1 MKYNVEWS
9 TNNTDWTVL
18 VEGIVEQA
26 VGSPL
31 VQRNSWAHYSN
42 QLTPGSTFYYR
53 IIAINTSDEKSQP
66 SVVGSA
72 VAIARSGTGIVT
84 SIRATRQSNTSIQ
97 VAWNAPTDLPTG
109 VTTSGYIVFRS
120 ENQGDSWIPRQ
131 STLNLV
137 TGTLYTD
144 TGLKTNT
151 CYGFRALHIASNFSI
166 SHLSDEA
173 YATTG
178 TVTTPA
184 KPTGLSATG
193 DGAST
198 FNISWTAPAS
208 NKCAPILGYHIQER
222 ANSGADW
229 GDVVQDTFDDAVTYA
244 HTGQTLTMS
253 RQYRVR
259 AENSAGWGAWSD
271 VFTTQAPPGAPTG
284 VIVTSTRA
292 NHTLIIWT
300 APTNRGSSAIT
311 SYTMEWSTDDTNW
324 SVLATGIPVANNL
337 VYNHYS
343 RLLTVGDR
351 FHYRVRAVNSA
362 GTGPPSTSSSTLV
375 VANSLTTGV
384 PTGVT
389 VSQTGA
395 AQITVSW
402 TAPTNL
408 PSNDP
413 VRSYVVFRTTNGGDS
428 WALLSE
434 TVPPTTL
441 TYADNSLTSG
451 ITYGY
456 TVAVIVETS
465 RRTSNLSVPNSL
477 TLGAPGMPTGF
488 TAASSGGTSIDLS
501 WTAPTQT
508 WGSAITGYKIEVSED
523 GTTFTEL
530 VASQSGTTYSHTGLT
545 TGDVRHYRVRAINTR
560 GTGQPSTVQRAIAG
574 APAAPTGLTAGASRL
589 HNIVL
594 NWDRVPTISPPITS
608 HIIEWS
614 TDDTNWEVVD
624 QPAAGNTGYY
634 EHFSS
639 LLTVGQTFYYRV
651 RAVNSAGASPPS
663 TSVSAM
669 AISRASGA
677 GVPTDVR
684 ASQTA
689 AGEVTVSWTAPTD
702 VPDAEGTTDGIAFYQ
717 VYRTANSGKLWEQL
731 DGTISN
737 TASSYVDDDGLTV
750 GTTYGYRMAVQTDA
764 FFEYDLS
771 PPDSLTVGAPSVP
784 TSFTATVGSGRTS
797 IDLSWTAPTQTWG
810 SAVTGYQI
818 EVSTDGDTFTELV
831 ASQTGTTYSH
841 TGLSAGDVRHYRVRA
856 INARGTGQP
865 AGQSITIGTPPG
877 APTISQISS
886 MQYQYVYIG
895 IGVPTSAGSTPITS
909 YTVEWSTDNS
919 TWEVLATGVPAAV
932 VPRYDHYSR
941 LLTPGETFY
950 YRVSAVNSAGAG
962 PASVARNVTAKAFT
976 STGVPTGVN
985 VSQASSTEVTV
996 SWTAPTD
1003 LSSDPVQL
1011 FEVYRTA
1018 NSGDSWRALS
1028 TTLSATTLTYTD
1040 SDGLTAGT
1048 TYSYRVGVYTRGF
1061 VLRDPSIPA
1070 SLTFGA
1076 PAAPTSLT
1084 STPAATSIA
1093 LSWTAPT
1100 QTWGSAI
1107 TGYKIEV
1114 SEDGTTFTELVA
1126 SQTGT
1131 TYTHTGLSAGD
1142 TRWYRVRTINARGAG
1157 AASSVLQ
1164 ASVTV
1169 PAAPTSLRVTTTAFH
1184 AITLQWDTSPAT
1196 SLGGAAFKKHIL
1208 EWSTDNSSWEVLAEP
1223 TNNTD
1228 SPAERHVSS
1237 LLTPGEEFY
1246 YRIKVVNADDV
1257 ESPPSAV
1264 VTVTAVARSGTGIPT
1279 GVTATKNTGTSIDVA
1294 WVAPTDLPSGRT
1306 VMNYYV
1312 FRSNNDGDS
1321 WTLDSQV
1328 GASTLMIT
1336 DTGLDTNTCYGYRVY
1351 MEDDEFEDS
1360 ALSDEAY
1367 ATTGTVAVPAAPTG
1381 LTATSDGTSTFNL
1394 AWTAPAVSDKC
1405 SVITGYEI
1413 EQSTD
1418 GGSNW
1423 TEVEDDTM
1431 DDGVTYAHTSQTL
1444 TTVRQYRVGAIN
1456 SAGTGTWSNVVTA
1469 GMNTVPGPPGNLSA
1483 TANGRTAI
1491 TLSWDAPTNT
1501 GGADITGYR
1510 VQWSADQGSSWSD
1523 VDPAHTGT
1531 TRTYSHT
1538 GRSPNTRY
1546 DYQVY
1551 ASNSQGESATASS
1564 STSATTEAIM
1574 APDAPTAVSVTPSGR
1589 TILIVSW
1596 TAPADNGGEAITGYK
1611 IDVSTDGGTNYNPLV
1626 TNTRSTQTTYIHRGL
1641 SAGVTRHYQISAINS
1656 VNTGAAST
1664 AGMGTTV
1671 DGSTNTVPSDP
1682 TSLTAT
1688 ASGRTLIVL
1697 TWTAPSN
1704 NGGSAVSGYKI
1715 EWSADGTSNWAEL
1728 EDDTESTA
1736 TTFIDRGLSAGSTR
1750 HYRVSAINTTNT
1762 GTASITAS
1770 ATTVDGSTNT
1780 IPSDPTGLSASAN
1793 GPTTIVLSWTA
1804 PANTGGT
1811 AITGYHIEWSSDG
1824 TAGWADVMDDT
1835 ESTSTT
1841 YSDTGLLGGAT
1852 RHYRVYAI
1860 NAQGESLPSNTDDAT
1875 TAAAVRPGAPQN
1887 LVATASGR
1895 ATINLTW
1902 NLPTSDGGARITS
1915 YRVQWSADGNAP
1927 WTNVTPA
1934 HSGTDRTY
1942 SDTGLDPST
1951 TRHYRVY
1958 ASNSVGEST
1967 SASATDDATTA
1978 AVTATR
1984 PGPPGNLS
1992 ATANGRTAITLSWDA
2007 PTNTGGADITGY
2019 RVQWSAD
2026 QGSSW
2031 SDVDPAH
2038 TGTTRTYSH
2047 TGRSP
2052 NTRYDYQVYASN
2064 SQGESATASSST
2076 SATTEATMA
2085 PDAPTAVSVTPSGR
2099 TILIV
2104 SWTAPADNGGEAI
2117 TGYKIDVSTDGGTN
2131 YNPLVTNTR
2140 STQTTYIHRGLSAGV
2155 TRHYQISAI
2164 NSVNTGAASTAGM
2177 GTTVDG
2183 STNTVP
2189 SDPTSLT
2196 ATASGHTLI
2205 VLMWTAP
2212 SNNGGSA
2219 VSGYKIEWSA
2229 DGTSNWAEL
2238 EDDTESTATTF
2249 IDRGLSA
2256 GSTRHYR
2263 VSAINTTNTGTASIT
2278 ASATTVDG
2286 STNTIPSDPTGLN
2299 ASANGPTTI
2308 DLSWT
2313 VPANTGGTAITG
2325 YHIEWSSD
2333 GTAGWADVMD
2343 DTESTSTTYSDTG
2356 LLGGATRHY
2365 RVYAINA
2372 QGESLPSNTD
2382 DATTAAAVR
2391 PGAPQNLV
2399 ATASGR
2405 ATINLTWNLPTSDG
2419 GARITSYRVQWSA
2432 DGNAPWTNVTPAHS
2446 GTDRTYSDTGLDP
2459 STTRHYR
2466 VYASN
2471 SVGESTSASAT
2482 DDATTA
2488 AVTATRPGPPGNL
2501 SATANGRTAIDLTW
2515 DAPTNTGGA
2524 DITGYRIQWSADGN
2538 APWTNVSPA
2547 HTGTDR
2553 TYSDTGLNPS
2563 TTRHYRVYVS
2573 NSVGESTSASTPA
2586 NATTDAIMA
2595 PDAPTA
2601 VSVTPSGR
2609 TILVVSWTAPTDNG
2623 GAAII
2628 GYRIEVST
2636 DGGRSYT
2643 ELVGNSGSS
2652 QTIHIHRG
2660 LSPGVTRHYRIGAIN
2675 AQGTGMVSNVDDG
2688 TTVDRATPAIP
2699 SDPLELTATSTLP
2712 VVLSWRAPADN
2723 GGEAITGYQVQWSA
2737 DGQPP
2742 WTPLGERQTSTTYTD
2757 HHSDRHYRVSA
2768 INRVGESLPSN
2779 VVTRAATQPQ
2789 VRFTRASARIDETAG
2804 TYQVQVTG
2812 RPSVSYTLSG
2822 TATQDADYTI
2832 SDNLLITIV
2841 DDVDDEPNETIIIT
2855 LTGDNLGS
2863 PYVFT
2868 LTIVDNDVPN
2878 LSFTQTVSN
2887 QSYLV
2892 GVDIKDLELP
2902 EARYGTRPYS
2912 YTLTPE
2918 IPKGL
2923 KFDARTLSG
2932 TPTEVMAPTIFTY
2945 TVTDA
2950 NAQSATQTFTIEVKA
2965 PPSLTFA
2972 ETVGDQRY
2980 PVQIPLAD
2988 HVLPAA
2994 TGGVA
2999 PYVYTL
3005 MPELPVGLTF
3015 DTQTRTLSGVTS
3027 EVAEAVIYTYT
3038 AQDRIGTRTE
3048 QTFSLEIYQM
3058 AFINKSIP
3066 DQSYPRGEPIAPWV
3080 LPEVSDGVPP
3090 IAYTLTLLD
3099 FPFNLRYNAQSR
3111 TIYGTP
3117 MEVTPPVPMTY
3128 TATDQNGAQDS
3139 LKFTI
3144 EILSPTQT
3152 EANQGVPQEFRV
3164 YANYPNPFDRS
3175 THLVFD
3181 LPWAAQVQVEV
3192 LNVLGRRVMAIPAVQ
3207 LSAGWRHELEL
3218 TDLDLPSGPYLYR
3231 MIATSL
3237 DDQQSSVYTGHLM
3250 RVQ

>member
-1 MKYNVEWS
+1 MASADGSEHTTWNSVDPSETASTTFAVADPSLRTRLPSSAPPDKPTGLTVAYSAFHQTSLNFTVATSGSLGGAGFSKYIFEWS
-9 TNNTDWTVL
+9 SD
-18 VEGIVEQA
+18 
-26 VGSPL
+26 
-31 VQRNSWAHYSN
+31 NSTWSVAGESTAQFTSGFNHYSN
-42 QLTPGSTFYYR
+42 LLTPGNDYYYR
-53 IIAINTSDEKSQP
+53 FKVVNTNDEVSPPSD
-66 SVVGSA
+66 VVTATA
-72 VAIARSGTGIVT
+72 VARSGWGVI
-84 SIRATRQSNTSIQ
+84 
-97 VAWNAPTDLPTG
+97 TG
-109 VTTSGYIVFRS
+109 VTATLQSDGTSIEVSWTDATDIPDNQSVSFYQLLRTTNDGDLWTII
-120 ENQGDSWIPRQ
+120 ENNIGASNQAF
-131 STLNLV
+131 TN
-137 TGTLYTD
+137 
-144 TGLKTNT
+144 TGLSANT
-151 CYGFRALHIASNFSI
+151 CYGYRVIADYVPSYRK
-166 SHLSDEA
+166 SHLSDPA

-184 KPTGLSATG
+184 APTGLTATG
-193 DGAST
+193 TGTT
-198 FNISWTAPAS
+198 FNLSWTAPAS
-208 NKCAPILGYHIQER
+208 DKCSAITGYQIQER
-222 ANSGADW
+222 ASSSDTWSDVAADT
-229 GDVVQDTFDDAVTYA
+229 GDDAVMYA
-244 HTGQTLTMS
+244 HTGQTIATS
-253 RQYRVR
+253 RQYQVR
-259 AENSAGWGAWSD
+259 AKNSAGFGAWSD
-271 VFTTQAPPGAPTG
+271 AFTTQ
-284 VIVTSTRA
+284 
-292 NHTLIIWT
+292 
-300 APTNRGSSAIT
+300 
-311 SYTMEWSTDDTNW
+311 
-324 SVLATGIPVANNL
+324 
-337 VYNHYS
+337 
-343 RLLTVGDR
+343 
-351 FHYRVRAVNSA
+351 
-362 GTGPPSTSSSTLV
+362 
-375 VANSLTTGV
+375 
-384 PTGVT
+384 
-389 VSQTGA
+389 
-395 AQITVSW
+395 
-402 TAPTNL
+402 L
-408 PSNDP
+408 P
-413 VRSYVVFRTTNGGDS
+413 
-428 WALLSE
+428 
-434 TVPPTTL
+434 
-441 TYADNSLTSG
+441 
-451 ITYGY
+451 
-456 TVAVIVETS
+456 
-465 RRTSNLSVPNSL
+465 
-477 TLGAPGMPTGF
+477 
-488 TAASSGGTSIDLS
+488 
-501 WTAPTQT
+501 
-508 WGSAITGYKIEVSED
+508 
-523 GTTFTEL
+523 
-530 VASQSGTTYSHTGLT
+530 
-545 TGDVRHYRVRAINTR
+545 
-560 GTGQPSTVQRAIAG
+560 
-574 APAAPTGLTAGASRL
+574 PAAPTGLTAGGVRL

-594 NWDRVPTISPPITS
+594 NWDRTPTITPPITS

-639 LLTVGQTFYYRV
+639 LLTVGETFYYRV

-663 TSVSAM
+663 TSASAV
-669 AISRASGA
+669 AVSRASGA

-684 ASQTA
+684 ALQTA

-702 VPDAEGTTDGIAFYQ
+702 VPDADGTTDGIAFYQ
-717 VYRTANSGKLWEQL
+717 VYRTANSGELWEQL
-731 DGTISN
+731 DGSISH

-750 GTTYGYRMAVQTDA
+750 GNTYGYRVAVQTDA
-764 FFEYDLS
+764 SFEYDLS

-865 AGQSITIGTPPG
+865 TAVQSITIGEPPG
-877 APTISQISS
+877 APTISIIGSQ
-886 MQYQYVYIG
+886 QYQYVYVG
-895 IGVPTSAGSTPITS
+895 IDPPSSTGSTPITS

-919 TWEVLATGVPAAV
+919 TWEVLATGVAAGLI
-932 VPRYDHYSR
+932 PRYDHYSR

-976 STGVPTGVN
+976 STGIPTGVTA
-985 VSQASSTEVTV
+985 SQTSATEVTV

-1003 LSSDPVQL
+1003 LSSDPVQF

-1048 TYSYRVGVYTRGF
+1048 TYSYRVGVYTQGF

-1114 SEDGTTFTELVA
+1114 SEDGTTFTELVD

-1131 TYTHTGLSAGD
+1131 TYSHTGLSAGD
-1142 TRWYRVRTINARGAG
+1142 TRWYRVRAINARGAG

-1208 EWSTDNSSWEVLAEP
+1208 EWSTDNTSWEVLAEP

-1394 AWTAPAVSDKC
+1394 SWTAPAVSDKC

-1423 TEVEDDTM
+1423 TDVEDDTM

-1456 SAGTGTWSNVVTA
+1456 SAGTTGTWSNVVTA

-1510 VQWSADQGSSWSD
+1510 VQWSDDQGSSWSD
-1523 VDPAHTGT
+1523 VDPAHTGTTRTYSHTGRSPNTRYDYQVYASNSQGESATASSSTSVTTEAIMAPDAPTAVSVTPSGRTILIVSWTAPSDNGGEAITGYKIDVSTDGGTNYNPLVTNTRSTQTTHIHRGLSAGVTRHYQISAINSVNTGAASTAGMGTTVDGSTNTVPSDPTSLTATASGRTLIVLTWTAPSNNGGSAVSGYKIEWSADGTSNWADLEDDTESTATTFIDRGLSAGSTRHYRVSAINTTNTGTASIPASATTVDGSTNTISSDPTGLNASANGPTTIVLSWTAPANTGGTAITGYHIEWSSDGTAGWADVIDDTESTSTTYSDTGLLGGATRHYRVYAINAQGESLPSNTDDATTAAMAATVPSPPGNLSATANGRTAITLSWDAPTNTGGADITGYRVQWSDDQGSSWSDVDPAHMGT

-1611 IDVSTDGGTNYNPLV
+1611 IDVSTDGGTNYNPLA
-1626 TNTRSTQTTYIHRGL
+1626 TNTRSTQTTHIHRGL

-1697 TWTAPSN
+1697 SWTAPSN

-1715 EWSADGTSNWAEL
+1715 EWSADGTSNWADL

-1762 GTASITAS
+1762 GTASIPAS

-1780 IPSDPTGLSASAN
+1780 IPSDPTGLNASAN
-1793 GPTTIVLSWTA
+1793 GPTTIDLSWTA

-1895 ATINLTW
+1895 TTINLKW
-1902 NLPTSDGGARITS
+1902 DLPTSDGGARISS
-1915 YRVQWSADGNAP
+1915 YRVQWSADGNAL
-1927 WTNVTPA
+1927 WTNVDPA

-1951 TRHYRVY
+1951 RRHYRVY
-1958 ASNSVGEST
+1958 ASNSVGESA

-1992 ATANGRTAITLSWDA
+1992 ATANGRTAIALSWDA

-2026 QGSSW
+2026 
-2031 SDVDPAH
+2031 
-2038 TGTTRTYSH
+2038 
-2047 TGRSP
+2047 
-2052 NTRYDYQVYASN
+2052 
-2064 SQGESATASSST
+2064 
-2076 SATTEATMA
+2076 
-2085 PDAPTAVSVTPSGR
+2085 
-2099 TILIV
+2099 
-2104 SWTAPADNGGEAI
+2104 
-2117 TGYKIDVSTDGGTN
+2117 
-2131 YNPLVTNTR
+2131 
-2140 STQTTYIHRGLSAGV
+2140 
-2155 TRHYQISAI
+2155 
-2164 NSVNTGAASTAGM
+2164 
-2177 GTTVDG
+2177 
-2183 STNTVP
+2183 
-2189 SDPTSLT
+2189 
-2196 ATASGHTLI
+2196 
-2205 VLMWTAP
+2205 
-2212 SNNGGSA
+2212 
-2219 VSGYKIEWSA
+2219 
-2229 DGTSNWAEL
+2229 
-2238 EDDTESTATTF
+2238 
-2249 IDRGLSA
+2249 
-2256 GSTRHYR
+2256 
-2263 VSAINTTNTGTASIT
+2263 
-2278 ASATTVDG
+2278 
-2286 STNTIPSDPTGLN
+2286 
-2299 ASANGPTTI
+2299 
-2308 DLSWT
+2308 
-2313 VPANTGGTAITG
+2313 
-2325 YHIEWSSD
+2325 
-2333 GTAGWADVMD
+2333 
-2343 DTESTSTTYSDTG
+2343 
-2356 LLGGATRHY
+2356 
-2365 RVYAINA
+2365 
-2372 QGESLPSNTD
+2372 
-2382 DATTAAAVR
+2382 
-2391 PGAPQNLV
+2391 
-2399 ATASGR
+2399 
-2405 ATINLTWNLPTSDG
+2405 
-2419 GARITSYRVQWSA
+2419 
-2432 DGNAPWTNVTPAHS
+2432 GNAPWTNAIPAHS
-2446 GTDRTYSDTGLDP
+2446 GP
-2459 STTRHYR
+2459 
-2466 VYASN
+2466 
-2471 SVGESTSASAT
+2471 
-2482 DDATTA
+2482 
-2488 AVTATRPGPPGNL
+2488 
-2501 SATANGRTAIDLTW
+2501 
-2515 DAPTNTGGA
+2515 
-2524 DITGYRIQWSADGN
+2524 
-2538 APWTNVSPA
+2538 
-2547 HTGTDR
+2547 DR

-2586 NATTDAIMA
+2586 NATTEAIMA

-2601 VSVTPSGR
+2601 LSVTPSGR

-2623 GAAII
+2623 GAAIT
-2628 GYRIEVST
+2628 GYRVEWSADGTSWANLEDDSEST
-2636 DGGRSYT
+2636 LTMFID
-2643 ELVGNSGSS
+2643 
-2652 QTIHIHRG
+2652 RG
-2660 LSPGVTRHYRIGAIN
+2660 LSPGTTRYYRTRAIN
-2675 AQGTGMVSNVDDG
+2675 AEGSSPPSNVADG

-2699 SDPLELTATSTLP
+2699 SDPLELTATTTLP
-2712 VVLSWRAPADN
+2712 VVLSWQAPADN

-2742 WTPLGERQTSTTYTD
+2742 WNPLGERQTSTTYTD

-2779 VVTRAATQPQ
+2779 VVTKAATQPQ

-2822 TATQDADYTI
+2822 TATQDVDYAITAD
-2832 SDNLLITIV
+2832 LRITII
-2841 DDVDDEPNETIIIT
+2841 DDLDDEPNETIIIT
-2855 LTGDNLGS
+2855 LTGDNLAN

-2868 LTIVDNDVPN
+2868 LTIVDNDVPS

-2918 IPKGL
+2918 VPKGL

-2950 NAQSATQTFTIEVKA
+2950 NTQSASQTFTIEVKV

-2972 ETVGDQRY
+2972 EAVVDQRY
-2980 PVQIPLAD
+2980 PVQIPLTNQ
-2988 HVLPAA
+2988 VLPAA
-2994 TGGVA
+2994 IGGIG
-2999 PYVYTL
+2999 PYSYTL
-3005 MPELPVGLTF
+3005 TPELPVGLTF
-3015 DTQTRTLSGVTS
+3015 DTQTRTLSGVPS
-3027 EVAEAVIYTYT
+3027 EVAEAVTYTYT
-3038 AQDRIGTRTE
+3038 AQDRLGARIE

-3058 AFINKSIP
+3058 AFTGTIA
-3066 DQSYPRGEPIAPWV
+3066 DRTYDRGVTIAPWV

-3099 FPFNLRYNAQSR
+3099 FPLGLRYNAQTR
-3111 TIYGTP
+3111 TIYGMP
-3117 MEVTPPVPMTY
+3117 AEVIQPVPMTY

-3144 EILSPTQT
+3144 EVLSPTQT
-3152 EANQGVPQEFRV
+3152 EANQKVPQEFRV
-3164 YANYPNPFDRS
+3164 YPNYPNPFYRS

-3192 LNVLGRRVMAIPAVQ
+3192 LDLTGRRVMAIPAVQ

-3237 DDQQSSVYTGHLM
+3237 EDQKSSVYTGHVI

>member
-31 VQRNSWAHYSN
+31 VNRNSWAHYSN

-66 SVVGSA
+66 SVVGNA
-72 VAIARSGTGIVT
+72 VAIARSGTGIVR
-84 SIRATRQSNTSIQ
+84 SLRATRQSNTSIE
-97 VAWNAPTDLPTG
+97 VSWNAPSDLPTG
-109 VTTSGYIVFRS
+109 VTTSGYIVFHS

-137 TGTLYTD
+137 TGTQYTD

-151 CYGFRALHIASNFSI
+151 CYGFRTLHIASDFSI

-184 KPTGLSATG
+184 KPTGLSAMG
-193 DGAST
+193 DGTST

-229 GDVVQDTFDDAVTYA
+229 DDVIQDTFDDAVTYA

-284 VIVTSTRA
+284 VVVTSTRA
-292 NHTLIIWT
+292 NHTRIIWT
-300 APTNRGSSAIT
+300 APTNTGSSAIT

-324 SVLATGIPVANNL
+324 SVLATGIPVSNNL
-337 VYNHYS
+337 VYDHYS

-351 FHYRVRAVNSA
+351 FYYRVRAVNSA

-413 VRSYVVFRTTNGGDS
+413 VRSYVVFRTTNSGDS
-428 WALLSE
+428 WVLLSE
-434 TVPPTTL
+434 TVPSTTL

-465 RRTSNLSVPNSL
+465 RRTSNLSVPDSL
-477 TLGAPGMPTGF
+477 TLGAPEAPTGF

-530 VASQSGTTYSHTGLT
+530 VDSQSGTTYSHTGLT
-545 TGDVRHYRVRAINTR
+545 TGDVRHYRVRAINAR
-560 GTGQPSTVQRAIAG
+560 GTGQPSSVQRAIAG
-574 APAAPTGLTAGASRL
+574 GPAAPTGLTAGALRL

-594 NWDRVPTISPPITS
+594 NWDKVPTITPPITS

-624 QPAAGNTGYY
+624 QPSAGNTGYY

-639 LLTVGQTFYYRV
+639 LLTVGETFYYRV

-663 TSVSAM
+663 TSASAV
-669 AISRASGA
+669 AVSRASGA

-684 ASQTA
+684 ALQTA

-702 VPDAEGTTDGIAFYQ
+702 VPDAEGTTDEITFYQ

-731 DGTISN
+731 DGSISN
-737 TASSYVDDDGLTV
+737 TESSYVDDDGLTV
-750 GTTYGYRMAVQTDA
+750 GNTYGYRVAVQTDA
-764 FFEYDLS
+764 FIEYDLS
-771 PPDSLTVGAPSVP
+771 PPDSLTVGAPSAP

-797 IDLSWTAPTQTWG
+797 IDLSWSAPAQTWG

-831 ASQTGTTYSH
+831 ASQAGTTYSH

-865 AGQSITIGTPPG
+865 TAVQSITIGEPPG
-877 APTISQISS
+877 APQSFAASAFRYHQAFLIWDVPSSIGSSAITNYTI
-886 MQYQYVYIG
+886 
-895 IGVPTSAGSTPITS
+895 
-909 YTVEWSTDNS
+909 EWSTDNS
-919 TWEVLATGVPAAV
+919 TWKELVTLPPNA
-932 VPRYDHYSR
+932 REFYHYSS
-941 LLTPGETFY
+941 LLTPGESFY

-962 PASVARNVTAKAFT
+962 PASAVRSVTAVVFI
-976 STGVPTGVN
+976 STGVPTGVT
-985 VSQASSTEVTV
+985 VSQASATEVTV

-1003 LSSDPVQL
+1003 LPMGEGINRYQV
-1011 FEVYRTA
+1011 FRTTDG
-1018 NSGDSWRALS
+1018 GDSWRALS
-1028 TTLSATTLTYTD
+1028 TSLSSTTLTYTD
-1040 SDGLTAGT
+1040 RDGLTNGM
-1048 TYSYRVGVYTRGF
+1048 TYGYRVNLWTTVATQKDLSHP
-1061 VLRDPSIPA
+1061 V

-1076 PAAPTSLT
+1076 PAAPTALM

-1114 SEDGTTFTELVA
+1114 SEDGTTFTELVD

-1131 TYTHTGLSAGD
+1131 TYSHTGLSAGD
-1142 TRWYRVRTINARGAG
+1142 TRWYRVRAINARGAG

-1394 AWTAPAVSDKC
+1394 SWTAPAVSDKC

-1423 TEVEDDTM
+1423 TDVEDDTM

-1456 SAGTGTWSNVVTA
+1456 SAGTTGTWSNVVTA

-1491 TLSWDAPTNT
+1491 DLTWDAPTNT

-1510 VQWSADQGSSWSD
+1510 VQWSDDQGSSWSD

-1564 STSATTEAIM
+1564 STSVTTEAIM

-1626 TNTRSTQTTYIHRGL
+1626 TNTRSTQTTHIHRGL

-1715 EWSADGTSNWAEL
+1715 EWSADGTSNWADL

-1750 HYRVSAINTTNT
+1750 HYRVSAINTTNP
-1762 GTASITAS
+1762 GTASIPAS

-1780 IPSDPTGLSASAN
+1780 IPSDPTGLNASAN
-1793 GPTTIVLSWTA
+1793 GPTTIDLSWTA

-1824 TAGWADVMDDT
+1824 TAGWADVIDDT

-1895 ATINLTW
+1895 TTINLKW
-1902 NLPTSDGGARITS
+1902 DLPTSDGGARISS

-1927 WTNVTPA
+1927 WTNAIPA

-1958 ASNSVGEST
+1958 ASNSVGESA

-1992 ATANGRTAITLSWDA
+1992 ATANGRTAIALSWDA

-2026 QGSSW
+2026 
-2031 SDVDPAH
+2031 
-2038 TGTTRTYSH
+2038 
-2047 TGRSP
+2047 
-2052 NTRYDYQVYASN
+2052 
-2064 SQGESATASSST
+2064 
-2076 SATTEATMA
+2076 
-2085 PDAPTAVSVTPSGR
+2085 
-2099 TILIV
+2099 
-2104 SWTAPADNGGEAI
+2104 
-2117 TGYKIDVSTDGGTN
+2117 
-2131 YNPLVTNTR
+2131 
-2140 STQTTYIHRGLSAGV
+2140 
-2155 TRHYQISAI
+2155 
-2164 NSVNTGAASTAGM
+2164 
-2177 GTTVDG
+2177 
-2183 STNTVP
+2183 
-2189 SDPTSLT
+2189 
-2196 ATASGHTLI
+2196 
-2205 VLMWTAP
+2205 
-2212 SNNGGSA
+2212 
-2219 VSGYKIEWSA
+2219 
-2229 DGTSNWAEL
+2229 
-2238 EDDTESTATTF
+2238 
-2249 IDRGLSA
+2249 
-2256 GSTRHYR
+2256 
-2263 VSAINTTNTGTASIT
+2263 
-2278 ASATTVDG
+2278 
-2286 STNTIPSDPTGLN
+2286 
-2299 ASANGPTTI
+2299 
-2308 DLSWT
+2308 
-2313 VPANTGGTAITG
+2313 
-2325 YHIEWSSD
+2325 
-2333 GTAGWADVMD
+2333 
-2343 DTESTSTTYSDTG
+2343 
-2356 LLGGATRHY
+2356 
-2365 RVYAINA
+2365 
-2372 QGESLPSNTD
+2372 
-2382 DATTAAAVR
+2382 
-2391 PGAPQNLV
+2391 
-2399 ATASGR
+2399 
-2405 ATINLTWNLPTSDG
+2405 
-2419 GARITSYRVQWSA
+2419 
-2432 DGNAPWTNVTPAHS
+2432 GNAPWTNAIPAHS
-2446 GTDRTYSDTGLDP
+2446 GTDRTYSDTGLD
-2459 STTRHYR
+2459 
-2466 VYASN
+2466 
-2471 SVGESTSASAT
+2471 
-2482 DDATTA
+2482 
-2488 AVTATRPGPPGNL
+2488 
-2501 SATANGRTAIDLTW
+2501 
-2515 DAPTNTGGA
+2515 
-2524 DITGYRIQWSADGN
+2524 
-2538 APWTNVSPA
+2538 
-2547 HTGTDR
+2547 
-2553 TYSDTGLNPS
+2553 PS

-2586 NATTDAIMA
+2586 NATTEAIMA

-2601 VSVTPSGR
+2601 LSVTPSGR

-2623 GAAII
+2623 GAAIT
-2628 GYRIEVST
+2628 GYRVEWSADGTSWANLEDDSEST
-2636 DGGRSYT
+2636 LTMFID
-2643 ELVGNSGSS
+2643 
-2652 QTIHIHRG
+2652 RG
-2660 LSPGVTRHYRIGAIN
+2660 LSPGTTRYYRTRAIN
-2675 AQGTGMVSNVDDG
+2675 AEGSSPPSNVADG

-2699 SDPLELTATSTLP
+2699 SDPLELTATTTLP
-2712 VVLSWRAPADN
+2712 VVLSWQAPADN
-2723 GGEAITGYQVQWSA
+2723 GGEVITGYQVQWSA

-2742 WTPLGERQTSTTYTD
+2742 WSPLGERQTSTTYTD

-2779 VVTRAATQPQ
+2779 VVTKAATQPQ

-2822 TATQDADYTI
+2822 TATQDVDYAITAD
-2832 SDNLLITIV
+2832 LRITII
-2841 DDVDDEPNETIIIT
+2841 DDLDDEPNETIIIT
-2855 LTGDNLGS
+2855 LTGDNLAN

-2868 LTIVDNDVPN
+2868 LTIVDNDVPS

-2918 IPKGL
+2918 VPKGL

-2950 NAQSATQTFTIEVKA
+2950 NTQSASQTFTIEVKV

-2972 ETVGDQRY
+2972 EAVGDQRY
-2980 PVQIPLAD
+2980 PVQIPLTNQ
-2988 HVLPAA
+2988 VLPAA
-2994 TGGVA
+2994 IGGIG
-2999 PYVYTL
+2999 PYSYTL
-3005 MPELPVGLTF
+3005 TPELPVGLTF
-3015 DTQTRTLSGVTS
+3015 DTQTRTLSGVPS
-3027 EVAEAVIYTYT
+3027 EVAEAVTYTYT
-3038 AQDRIGTRTE
+3038 AKDRLGTRIE

-3058 AFINKSIP
+3058 AFTGTIA
-3066 DQSYPRGEPIAPWV
+3066 DRTYDRGVTIAPWV

-3099 FPFNLRYNAQSR
+3099 FPLGLRYNAQTR
-3111 TIYGTP
+3111 TIYGMP
-3117 MEVTPPVPMTY
+3117 AEVIQPVPMTY

-3144 EILSPTQT
+3144 EVLSPTQT
-3152 EANQGVPQEFRV
+3152 EANQKVPQEFRV
-3164 YANYPNPFDRS
+3164 YPNYPNPFYRS

-3192 LNVLGRRVMAIPAVQ
+3192 LDLTGRRVMAPPPME
-3207 LSAGWRHELEL
+3207 LSAGWKQEIPLRELRM
-3218 TDLDLPSGPYLYR
+3218 PSGIYLYR
-3231 MIATSL
+3231 IRATTPG
-3237 DDQQSSVYTGHLM
+3237 QTNPSVYTGYFM

>member
-1 MKYNVEWS
+1 MVQTSGIPNLPPPPPHFLDESLQLEEHGLASTDGHGDLSETPPERIRVMDWHVEPSEDVRDGDASSRAAIPQSAAPDPPLNVSVTVEAFLIHEIMWDRYTQSRLNNS
-9 TNNTDWTVL
+9 TFK
-18 VEGIVEQA
+18 EFIVERSSDNTNWS
-26 VGSPL
+26 VIGRVSGNI
-31 VQRNSWAHYSN
+31 RNTEFRDVSDR
-42 QLTPGSTFYYR
+42 LTPSTTFYYR
-53 IIAINTSDEKSQP
+53 VKVANTNDEVSGPSNVSSVTAIVRDNT
-66 SVVGSA
+66 
-72 VAIARSGTGIVT
+72 AIATGVTATKQSG
-84 SIRATRQSNTSIQ
+84 TSIQ
-97 VAWNAPTDLPTG
+97 VSWTAPSEVTG
-109 VTTSGYIVFRS
+109 VIEYQVLQT
-120 ENQGDSWIPRQ
+120 NDQGDSYRSYALSSQNPQ
-131 STLNLV
+131 TF
-137 TGTLYTD
+137 
-144 TGLKTNT
+144 TGLAENT
-151 CYGFRALHIASNFSI
+151 CYGFRVRLVDSSVYTYY
-166 SHLSDEA
+166 HLSDAA

-178 TVTTPA
+178 TVTAPA
-184 KPTGLSATG
+184 APTGLTATG
-193 DGAST
+193 TGTT
-198 FNISWTAPAS
+198 FNLSWTAPAS
-208 NKCAPILGYHIQER
+208 DKCSAITGYQIQER
-222 ANSGADW
+222 ASSSDTWSDVEADT
-229 GDVVQDTFDDAVTYA
+229 GDDAVMYA
-244 HTGQTLTMS
+244 HTGQTIATS
-253 RQYRVR
+253 RQYQVR
-259 AENSAGWGAWSD
+259 AKNSMGFGAWSD
-271 VFTTQAPPGAPTG
+271 AFTTAAPT
-284 VIVTSTRA
+284 
-292 NHTLIIWT
+292 
-300 APTNRGSSAIT
+300 
-311 SYTMEWSTDDTNW
+311 TM
-324 SVLATGIPVANNL
+324 P
-337 VYNHYS
+337 
-343 RLLTVGDR
+343 
-351 FHYRVRAVNSA
+351 
-362 GTGPPSTSSSTLV
+362 
-375 VANSLTTGV
+375 
-384 PTGVT
+384 
-389 VSQTGA
+389 
-395 AQITVSW
+395 
-402 TAPTNL
+402 
-408 PSNDP
+408 
-413 VRSYVVFRTTNGGDS
+413 
-428 WALLSE
+428 
-434 TVPPTTL
+434 
-441 TYADNSLTSG
+441 
-451 ITYGY
+451 
-456 TVAVIVETS
+456 
-465 RRTSNLSVPNSL
+465 
-477 TLGAPGMPTGF
+477 
-488 TAASSGGTSIDLS
+488 
-501 WTAPTQT
+501 
-508 WGSAITGYKIEVSED
+508 
-523 GTTFTEL
+523 
-530 VASQSGTTYSHTGLT
+530 
-545 TGDVRHYRVRAINTR
+545 
-560 GTGQPSTVQRAIAG
+560 
-574 APAAPTGLTAGASRL
+574 PAAPTGLTAGASRL

-702 VPDAEGTTDGIAFYQ
+702 VPDAEGTTDGITFYQ
-717 VYRTANSGKLWEQL
+717 VYRTANSGELWEQL
-731 DGTISN
+731 DGSISN

-750 GTTYGYRMAVQTDA
+750 GNTYGYRVAVQTDA

-771 PPDSLTVGAPSVP
+771 PPDSLTVGAPSAP
-784 TSFTATVGSGRTS
+784 TSFTAVSASNRMG
-797 IDLSWTAPTQTWG
+797 IDLSWSAPAQTWG

-841 TGLSAGDVRHYRVRA
+841 TGLSASDVRHYRVRA

-865 AGQSITIGTPPG
+865 TAVQSITIGTPPG
-877 APTISQISS
+877 APQSFGASAIRYHQAFLIWDVPSSIGSSAITNYTI
-886 MQYQYVYIG
+886 
-895 IGVPTSAGSTPITS
+895 
-909 YTVEWSTDNS
+909 EWSTDNS
-919 TWEVLATGVPAAV
+919 TWKELVTLPPTA
-932 VPRYDHYSR
+932 REFYHYSS
-941 LLTPGETFY
+941 LLTPGESFY
-950 YRVSAVNSAGAG
+950 YRARAVNAAGAG
-962 PASVARNVTAKAFT
+962 PASAVRSVTAGAFI
-976 STGVPTGVN
+976 STGVPTGVTA
-985 VSQASSTEVTV
+985 SQTSATEVTV

-1003 LSSDPVQL
+1003 LPMGEGISRYQIFRTSDG
-1011 FEVYRTA
+1011 
-1018 NSGDSWRALS
+1018 GDSWRALS
-1028 TTLSATTLTYTD
+1028 TSLSSTTLTYTD
-1040 SDGLTAGT
+1040 SDGLTTGM
-1048 TYSYRVGVYTRGF
+1048 TYGYRVNLWTTVATQKDLSNP
-1061 VLRDPSIPA
+1061 V

-1131 TYTHTGLSAGD
+1131 TYSHTGLSAGD
-1142 TRWYRVRTINARGAG
+1142 TRWYRIRAINARGAG

-1208 EWSTDNSSWEVLAEP
+1208 EWSTDNTNWEVLAEP

-1294 WVAPTDLPSGRT
+1294 WTAPTDLPSGRT

-1564 STSATTEAIM
+1564 SANATTEATM

-1902 NLPTSDGGARITS
+1902 DLPSSDGGARITS
-1915 YRVQWSADGNAP
+1915 YRIQWSADGNAP
-1927 WTNVTPA
+1927 WTNVSPA
-1934 HSGTDRTY
+1934 HSGT
-1942 SDTGLDPST
+1942 L
-1951 TRHYRVY
+1951 
-1958 ASNSVGEST
+1958 
-1967 SASATDDATTA
+1967 
-1978 AVTATR
+1978 
-1984 PGPPGNLS
+1984 
-1992 ATANGRTAITLSWDA
+1992 
-2007 PTNTGGADITGY
+2007 
-2019 RVQWSAD
+2019 
-2026 QGSSW
+2026 
-2031 SDVDPAH
+2031 
-2038 TGTTRTYSH
+2038 
-2047 TGRSP
+2047 RS
-2052 NTRYDYQVYASN
+2052 
-2064 SQGESATASSST
+2064 
-2076 SATTEATMA
+2076 
-2085 PDAPTAVSVTPSGR
+2085 
-2099 TILIV
+2099 
-2104 SWTAPADNGGEAI
+2104 
-2117 TGYKIDVSTDGGTN
+2117 
-2131 YNPLVTNTR
+2131 
-2140 STQTTYIHRGLSAGV
+2140 
-2155 TRHYQISAI
+2155 
-2164 NSVNTGAASTAGM
+2164 
-2177 GTTVDG
+2177 
-2183 STNTVP
+2183 
-2189 SDPTSLT
+2189 
-2196 ATASGHTLI
+2196 
-2205 VLMWTAP
+2205 
-2212 SNNGGSA
+2212 
-2219 VSGYKIEWSA
+2219 
-2229 DGTSNWAEL
+2229 
-2238 EDDTESTATTF
+2238 
-2249 IDRGLSA
+2249 
-2256 GSTRHYR
+2256 
-2263 VSAINTTNTGTASIT
+2263 
-2278 ASATTVDG
+2278 
-2286 STNTIPSDPTGLN
+2286 
-2299 ASANGPTTI
+2299 
-2308 DLSWT
+2308 
-2313 VPANTGGTAITG
+2313 
-2325 YHIEWSSD
+2325 
-2333 GTAGWADVMD
+2333 
-2343 DTESTSTTYSDTG
+2343 
-2356 LLGGATRHY
+2356 
-2365 RVYAINA
+2365 
-2372 QGESLPSNTD
+2372 
-2382 DATTAAAVR
+2382 
-2391 PGAPQNLV
+2391 
-2399 ATASGR
+2399 
-2405 ATINLTWNLPTSDG
+2405 
-2419 GARITSYRVQWSA
+2419 
-2432 DGNAPWTNVTPAHS
+2432 
-2446 GTDRTYSDTGLDP
+2446 YSDTGLDP

-2609 TILVVSWTAPTDNG
+2609 TILIVSWTAPTDNG

>member
-1 MKYNVEWS
+1 MASHGGTGHGEGADPSTQAALFQDAPVLLTESIRDSPYARSVDPSENVRS
-9 TNNTDWTVL
+9 TIVPVDSSPRAAIPQSAAPDPPLNVSVTVEAFLIHEITWDRYTQSRLNNSAFK
-18 VEGIVEQA
+18 EFIVERSSDNTNWS
-26 VGSPL
+26 VIGRVSGSI
-31 VQRNSWAHYSN
+31 RNTEFRDVSDR
-42 QLTPGSTFYYR
+42 LTPGSTFYYR
-53 IIAINTSDEKSQP
+53 VKVANTDDEISGP
-66 SVVGSA
+66 SNVANVT
-72 VAIARSGTGIVT
+72 AIARDNTAIATGVTATKQSG
-84 SIRATRQSNTSIQ
+84 TSIQ
-97 VAWNAPTDLPTG
+97 VSWTAP
-109 VTTSGYIVFRS
+109 SEANNNSEYQVFQT
-120 ENQGDSWIPRQ
+120 NDQGDSYRSYALYSQIPQ
-131 STLNLV
+131 TF
-137 TGTLYTD
+137 
-144 TGLKTNT
+144 TGLAENT
-151 CYGFRALHIASNFSI
+151 CYGFRVQHVNNSDYTYY
-166 SHLSDEA
+166 HLSDAA

-184 KPTGLSATG
+184 APTGLTATG
-193 DGAST
+193 TGTT
-198 FNISWTAPAS
+198 FNLAWTAPTVS
-208 NKCAPILGYHIQER
+208 DKCSAITGYQIQER
-222 ANSGADW
+222 ASSSDTWSDVEADT
-229 GDVVQDTFDDAVTYA
+229 GDDAVMYA
-244 HTGQTLTMS
+244 HTGQTIATS
-253 RQYRVR
+253 RQYQVR
-259 AENSAGWGAWSD
+259 AKNSAGFGAWSD
-271 VFTTQAPPGAPTG
+271 VFTTMAAATMPP
-284 VIVTSTRA
+284 
-292 NHTLIIWT
+292 
-300 APTNRGSSAIT
+300 
-311 SYTMEWSTDDTNW
+311 D
-324 SVLATGIPVANNL
+324 
-337 VYNHYS
+337 
-343 RLLTVGDR
+343 
-351 FHYRVRAVNSA
+351 
-362 GTGPPSTSSSTLV
+362 
-375 VANSLTTGV
+375 
-384 PTGVT
+384 
-389 VSQTGA
+389 
-395 AQITVSW
+395 
-402 TAPTNL
+402 
-408 PSNDP
+408 
-413 VRSYVVFRTTNGGDS
+413 
-428 WALLSE
+428 
-434 TVPPTTL
+434 
-441 TYADNSLTSG
+441 
-451 ITYGY
+451 
-456 TVAVIVETS
+456 
-465 RRTSNLSVPNSL
+465 
-477 TLGAPGMPTGF
+477 
-488 TAASSGGTSIDLS
+488 
-501 WTAPTQT
+501 
-508 WGSAITGYKIEVSED
+508 
-523 GTTFTEL
+523 
-530 VASQSGTTYSHTGLT
+530 
-545 TGDVRHYRVRAINTR
+545 
-560 GTGQPSTVQRAIAG
+560 
-574 APAAPTGLTAGASRL
+574 APTGLTAGALRL

-702 VPDAEGTTDGIAFYQ
+702 VPDAEGTKDVITFYQ
-717 VYRTANSGKLWEQL
+717 VYRTANSGELWEQL
-731 DGTISN
+731 DGSISN

-750 GTTYGYRMAVQTDA
+750 GNTYGYRVAVQTDA

-771 PPDSLTVGAPSVP
+771 PPDSLTVGAPSAP
-784 TSFTATVGSGRTS
+784 TSFTAVSASNRMG
-797 IDLSWTAPTQTWG
+797 IDLSWSAPAQTWG

-841 TGLSAGDVRHYRVRA
+841 TGLSASDVRHYRVRA
-856 INARGTGQP
+856 INARG
-865 AGQSITIGTPPG
+865 AGKPTAVQSITIGTPPD
-877 APTISQISS
+877 APQSFAASAIRYHQAFLIWDVPSSIGSSAITNYTI
-886 MQYQYVYIG
+886 
-895 IGVPTSAGSTPITS
+895 
-909 YTVEWSTDNS
+909 EWSTDNS
-919 TWEVLATGVPAAV
+919 TWKELVTLPPTA
-932 VPRYDHYSR
+932 REFYHYSS
-941 LLTPGETFY
+941 LLTPGESFY
-950 YRVSAVNSAGAG
+950 YRARAVNAAGAG
-962 PASVARNVTAKAFT
+962 PASAVRSVTAGAFI
-976 STGVPTGVN
+976 STGVPTGVTA
-985 VSQASSTEVTV
+985 SQTSATEVTV

-1003 LSSDPVQL
+1003 LPMGEGISRYQI
-1011 FEVYRTA
+1011 FRTTDG
-1018 NSGDSWRALS
+1018 GDSWRALS
-1028 TTLSATTLTYTD
+1028 TSLSATALTYTD
-1040 SDGLTAGT
+1040 RDGLTTGT
-1048 TYSYRVGVYTRGF
+1048 TYGYRVNLWTTLANEKDLSNPV
-1061 VLRDPSIPA
+1061 

-1076 PAAPTSLT
+1076 PAAPTALM

-1114 SEDGTTFTELVA
+1114 SEDGTTFTELVD

-1131 TYTHTGLSAGD
+1131 TYSHTGLSAGD
-1142 TRWYRVRTINARGAG
+1142 TRWYRVRAINARGAG

-1394 AWTAPAVSDKC
+1394 SWTAPAVSDKC

-1413 EQSTD
+1413 EQSMD

-1423 TEVEDDTM
+1423 ADVEANTM
-1431 DDGVTYAHTSQTL
+1431 NNGVTYAHTSQTL

-1456 SAGTGTWSNVVTA
+1456 SEGTGTWSNVITA

-1491 TLSWDAPTNT
+1491 DLTWDAPTNT
-1501 GGADITGYR
+1501 GGTDITGYR
-1510 VQWSADQGSSWSD
+1510 VQWSDDQGSSWSD

-1564 STSATTEAIM
+1564 STSATTDAIM

-1626 TNTRSTQTTYIHRGL
+1626 TNTRSTQTTHIHRGL

-1750 HYRVSAINTTNT
+1750 HYRVSAINTTNP

-1780 IPSDPTGLSASAN
+1780 IPSDPTGLNASAN
-1793 GPTTIVLSWTA
+1793 GPTTIDLSWTA

-1895 ATINLTW
+1895 ATINLRW
-1902 NLPTSDGGARITS
+1902 DLPTSDGGARITS
-1915 YRVQWSADGNAP
+1915 YRIQWSADGNAP

-1958 ASNSVGEST
+1958 ASNSVNESA

-1978 AVTATR
+1978 AVTAT
-1984 PGPPGNLS
+1984 
-1992 ATANGRTAITLSWDA
+1992 
-2007 PTNTGGADITGY
+2007 
-2019 RVQWSAD
+2019 V
-2026 QGSSW
+2026 
-2031 SDVDPAH
+2031 
-2038 TGTTRTYSH
+2038 
-2047 TGRSP
+2047 
-2052 NTRYDYQVYASN
+2052 
-2064 SQGESATASSST
+2064 
-2076 SATTEATMA
+2076 
-2085 PDAPTAVSVTPSGR
+2085 
-2099 TILIV
+2099 
-2104 SWTAPADNGGEAI
+2104 
-2117 TGYKIDVSTDGGTN
+2117 
-2131 YNPLVTNTR
+2131 
-2140 STQTTYIHRGLSAGV
+2140 
-2155 TRHYQISAI
+2155 
-2164 NSVNTGAASTAGM
+2164 
-2177 GTTVDG
+2177 
-2183 STNTVP
+2183 
-2189 SDPTSLT
+2189 
-2196 ATASGHTLI
+2196 
-2205 VLMWTAP
+2205 
-2212 SNNGGSA
+2212 
-2219 VSGYKIEWSA
+2219 
-2229 DGTSNWAEL
+2229 
-2238 EDDTESTATTF
+2238 
-2249 IDRGLSA
+2249 
-2256 GSTRHYR
+2256 
-2263 VSAINTTNTGTASIT
+2263 
-2278 ASATTVDG
+2278 
-2286 STNTIPSDPTGLN
+2286 
-2299 ASANGPTTI
+2299 
-2308 DLSWT
+2308 
-2313 VPANTGGTAITG
+2313 
-2325 YHIEWSSD
+2325 
-2333 GTAGWADVMD
+2333 
-2343 DTESTSTTYSDTG
+2343 
-2356 LLGGATRHY
+2356 
-2365 RVYAINA
+2365 
-2372 QGESLPSNTD
+2372 
-2382 DATTAAAVR
+2382 
-2391 PGAPQNLV
+2391 
-2399 ATASGR
+2399 
-2405 ATINLTWNLPTSDG
+2405 
-2419 GARITSYRVQWSA
+2419 
-2432 DGNAPWTNVTPAHS
+2432 
-2446 GTDRTYSDTGLDP
+2446 
-2459 STTRHYR
+2459 
-2466 VYASN
+2466 
-2471 SVGESTSASAT
+2471 
-2482 DDATTA
+2482 
-2488 AVTATRPGPPGNL
+2488 PGPPGNL

-2515 DAPTNTGGA
+2515 DAPTNPGGA
-2524 DITGYRIQWSADGN
+2524 AIMGYRIQWSADGN
-2538 APWTNVSPA
+2538 APWTNAIPA
-2547 HTGTDR
+2547 HSGTDR

-2573 NSVGESTSASTPA
+2573 NSVGESTSASTVA

-2595 PDAPTA
+2595 PAAPTA
-2601 VSVTPSGR
+2601 LSVTPSGR

-2623 GAAII
+2623 GAAIT
-2628 GYRIEVST
+2628 GYRVEWSADGTSWANLEDDTEST
-2636 DGGRSYT
+2636 LTMFID
-2643 ELVGNSGSS
+2643 
-2652 QTIHIHRG
+2652 RG
-2660 LSPGVTRHYRIGAIN
+2660 LSPGTTRYYRTRAIN
-2675 AQGTGMVSNVDDG
+2675 AEGSSPPSNVADG

-2712 VVLSWRAPADN
+2712 IVLSWRAPADN

-2742 WTPLGERQTSTTYTD
+2742 WSPLGERQTSTTYTD

-2779 VVTRAATQPQ
+2779 VVTKAATQPQ

-2822 TATQDADYTI
+2822 TATQGADYTI
-2832 SDNLLITIV
+2832 SDHLLITII

-2868 LTIVDNDVPN
+2868 LTIVDNDVPS

-2918 IPKGL
+2918 VPKGL

-2932 TPTEVMAPTIFTY
+2932 TPTEVIAPTIFTY

-2950 NAQSATQTFTIEVKA
+2950 NTQSASQTFTIEVKV

-2972 ETVGDQRY
+2972 EAVGDQRY
-2980 PVQIPLAD
+2980 PVQIPLTNQ
-2988 HVLPAA
+2988 VLPAA
-2994 TGGVA
+2994 IGGIG
-2999 PYVYTL
+2999 PYSYTL
-3005 MPELPVGLTF
+3005 TPELPVGLTF
-3015 DTQTRTLSGVTS
+3015 DAQTRTLSGVPS
-3027 EVAEAVIYTYT
+3027 EVAEAVTYTYT
-3038 AQDRIGTRTE
+3038 AQDRLGTRIE

-3058 AFINKSIP
+3058 AFTGTIA
-3066 DQSYPRGEPIAPWV
+3066 DRTYDRGVTIAPWV

-3144 EILSPTQT
+3144 EVLSPTQT
-3152 EANQGVPQEFRV
+3152 EANQKVPQEFRV
-3164 YANYPNPFDRS
+3164 YPNYPNPFYRS

-3192 LNVLGRRVMAIPAVQ
+3192 LDLTGRRVMAPPPME
-3207 LSAGWRHELEL
+3207 LSAGWKHELEL

-3237 DDQQSSVYTGHLM
+3237 EDQKSSVYTGHVI

>member
-9 TNNTDWTVL
+9 TNNADWTVL

-26 VGSPL
+26 AGSPL

-109 VTTSGYIVFRS
+109 VTTNGYIVFRS

-137 TGTLYTD
+137 TGTQYTD

-151 CYGFRALHIASNFSI
+151 CYGFRALHIASNLSI

-292 NHTLIIWT
+292 NHTRIIWT
-300 APTNRGSSAIT
+300 APTNTGSSAIT

-530 VASQSGTTYSHTGLT
+530 VDSQSGTTYSHTGLT
-545 TGDVRHYRVRAINTR
+545 TGDVRHYRVRAINAR
-560 GTGQPSTVQRAIAG
+560 GTGQPSSVQRAIAG
-574 APAAPTGLTAGASRL
+574 APAAPTGLTAGALRL

-594 NWDRVPTISPPITS
+594 NWDRTPTITPPITS

-639 LLTVGQTFYYRV
+639 LLTVGETFYYRV

-663 TSVSAM
+663 TSVSAT
-669 AISRASGA
+669 AVSRASGA

-684 ASQTA
+684 ALQTA

-702 VPDAEGTTDGIAFYQ
+702 VPDAEGTTDVITYYQ

-731 DGTISN
+731 DGSIIN

-750 GTTYGYRMAVQTDA
+750 GNTYGYRVAVQTDA
-764 FFEYDLS
+764 FIEYDLS
-771 PPDSLTVGAPSVP
+771 PPDSLTVGAPSAP
-784 TSFTATVGSGRTS
+784 TSFTAVTASNRMG
-797 IDLSWTAPTQTWG
+797 IDLSWSAPAQTWG
-810 SAVTGYQI
+810 SNVTGYQI

-865 AGQSITIGTPPG
+865 TAVQSITIGTPPG
-877 APTISQISS
+877 APQSFAASAFRYHQAFLIWNVPSS
-886 MQYQYVYIG
+886 N
-895 IGVPTSAGSTPITS
+895 GSTAITS

-919 TWEVLATGVPAAV
+919 TWKELVTLPPTA
-932 VPRYDHYSR
+932 REFYHYSS
-941 LLTPGETFY
+941 LLTPGESFY

-962 PASVARNVTAKAFT
+962 PASAVQSVTAVVFI
-976 STGVPTGVN
+976 STGVPTGVT
-985 VSQASSTEVTV
+985 VSQASATEVTV

-1003 LSSDPVQL
+1003 LPMGEGINRYQVFRTSDG
-1011 FEVYRTA
+1011 
-1018 NSGDSWRALS
+1018 GDSWRALS
-1028 TTLSATTLTYTD
+1028 TSLSSTTLTYTD
-1040 SDGLTAGT
+1040 SDGLTTGM
-1048 TYSYRVGVYTRGF
+1048 TYGYRVNLWTTVATQKD
-1061 VLRDPSIPA
+1061 LSIPA

-1131 TYTHTGLSAGD
+1131 TYSHTGLSAGD
-1142 TRWYRVRTINARGAG
+1142 TRWYRVRAINARGAG

-1208 EWSTDNSSWEVLAEP
+1208 EWSTDNTNWEVLAEP

-1423 TEVEDDTM
+1423 TEVVDDTM

-1444 TTVRQYRVGAIN
+1444 TTVRQYRVRAKN
-1456 SAGTGTWSNVVTA
+1456 AGGFGTVWSNVVTA

-1564 STSATTEAIM
+1564 S
-1574 APDAPTAVSVTPSGR
+1574 V
-1589 TILIVSW
+1589 
-1596 TAPADNGGEAITGYK
+1596 
-1611 IDVSTDGGTNYNPLV
+1611 
-1626 TNTRSTQTTYIHRGL
+1626 
-1641 SAGVTRHYQISAINS
+1641 
-1656 VNTGAAST
+1656 
-1664 AGMGTTV
+1664 
-1671 DGSTNTVPSDP
+1671 
-1682 TSLTAT
+1682 
-1688 ASGRTLIVL
+1688 
-1697 TWTAPSN
+1697 
-1704 NGGSAVSGYKI
+1704 
-1715 EWSADGTSNWAEL
+1715 
-1728 EDDTESTA
+1728 
-1736 TTFIDRGLSAGSTR
+1736 
-1750 HYRVSAINTTNT
+1750 
-1762 GTASITAS
+1762 
-1770 ATTVDGSTNT
+1770 
-1780 IPSDPTGLSASAN
+1780 
-1793 GPTTIVLSWTA
+1793 
-1804 PANTGGT
+1804 
-1811 AITGYHIEWSSDG
+1811 
-1824 TAGWADVMDDT
+1824 
-1835 ESTSTT
+1835 
-1841 YSDTGLLGGAT
+1841 
-1852 RHYRVYAI
+1852 
-1860 NAQGESLPSNTDDAT
+1860 
-1875 TAAAVRPGAPQN
+1875 
-1887 LVATASGR
+1887 
-1895 ATINLTW
+1895 
-1902 NLPTSDGGARITS
+1902 
-1915 YRVQWSADGNAP
+1915 
-1927 WTNVTPA
+1927 
-1934 HSGTDRTY
+1934 
-1942 SDTGLDPST
+1942 
-1951 TRHYRVY
+1951 
-1958 ASNSVGEST
+1958 
-1967 SASATDDATTA
+1967 
-1978 AVTATR
+1978 
-1984 PGPPGNLS
+1984 
-1992 ATANGRTAITLSWDA
+1992 
-2007 PTNTGGADITGY
+2007 
-2019 RVQWSAD
+2019 
-2026 QGSSW
+2026 
-2031 SDVDPAH
+2031 
-2038 TGTTRTYSH
+2038 
-2047 TGRSP
+2047 
-2052 NTRYDYQVYASN
+2052 
-2064 SQGESATASSST
+2064 

-2196 ATASGHTLI
+2196 ATASGRTLI
-2205 VLMWTAP
+2205 VLSWTAP

-2238 EDDTESTATTF
+2238 EDDTKSTATTF

-2308 DLSWT
+2308 VLSWT
-2313 VPANTGGTAITG
+2313 APANTGGTAITG

-2399 ATASGR
+2399 STASGR
-2405 ATINLTWNLPTSDG
+2405 TTINLKWDLPTSDG
-2419 GARITSYRVQWSA
+2419 GARIRSYRIQWSA
-2432 DGNAPWTNVTPAHS
+2432 DGNAPWTNVSPAHS

-2501 SATANGRTAIDLTW
+2501 NATANGRTAIDLTW

-2563 TTRHYRVYVS
+2563 TTRYYRVYVS

-2675 AQGTGMVSNVDDG
+2675 AQGTGMVSDVDDG

-2723 GGEAITGYQVQWSA
+2723 GGEVITGYQVQWSA

-2779 VVTRAATQPQ
+2779 VVTKAATQPQ

-2822 TATQDADYTI
+2822 TAAQDADYTI

-2855 LTGDNLGS
+2855 LTGDNLGR

-3027 EVAEAVIYTYT
+3027 EVAEAVTYTYT

>member
-1 MKYNVEWS
+1 MASVGDLVSFTDSEDSSETASTTFAVADPSLRTRLPSSAPPDKPTGLTVSNSAFHQTTLNFTVATSGSLGGAGFSKYIFEWS
-9 TNNTDWTVL
+9 SD
-18 VEGIVEQA
+18 
-26 VGSPL
+26 
-31 VQRNSWAHYSN
+31 NSTWSVAGESTAQFTSDFSHFSN
-42 QLTPGSTFYYR
+42 LLTPGNDYYYR
-53 IIAINTSDEKSQP
+53 FKVVNTNDEVSPPSD
-66 SVVGSA
+66 VVTATA
-72 VAIARSGTGIVT
+72 VARSGWGVI
-84 SIRATRQSNTSIQ
+84 
-97 VAWNAPTDLPTG
+97 TG
-109 VTTSGYIVFRS
+109 VTATLQSDGTSIEVTWTDATDILDGQSVSFYQLLRTTNDGDLWTIIEERIGAS
-120 ENQGDSWIPRQ
+120 NQAF
-131 STLNLV
+131 TN
-137 TGTLYTD
+137 
-144 TGLKTNT
+144 TGLSANT
-151 CYGFRALHIASNFSI
+151 CYGYRVIADYLPSYRK
-166 SHLSDEA
+166 SHLSDPA

-184 KPTGLSATG
+184 APTGLTATG
-193 DGAST
+193 TGTT
-198 FNISWTAPAS
+198 FNLSWTAPAS
-208 NKCAPILGYHIQER
+208 DKCSAITGYQIQQR
-222 ANSGADW
+222 ASSSDAWSDVEADT
-229 GDVVQDTFDDAVTYA
+229 GDDAVMYA
-244 HTGQTLTMS
+244 HTGQTIATS

-259 AENSAGWGAWSD
+259 AKNSMGFGASWSD
-271 VFTTQAPPGAPTG
+271 AFTTQ
-284 VIVTSTRA
+284 
-292 NHTLIIWT
+292 
-300 APTNRGSSAIT
+300 
-311 SYTMEWSTDDTNW
+311 
-324 SVLATGIPVANNL
+324 
-337 VYNHYS
+337 
-343 RLLTVGDR
+343 
-351 FHYRVRAVNSA
+351 
-362 GTGPPSTSSSTLV
+362 
-375 VANSLTTGV
+375 
-384 PTGVT
+384 
-389 VSQTGA
+389 
-395 AQITVSW
+395 
-402 TAPTNL
+402 L
-408 PSNDP
+408 P
-413 VRSYVVFRTTNGGDS
+413 
-428 WALLSE
+428 
-434 TVPPTTL
+434 
-441 TYADNSLTSG
+441 
-451 ITYGY
+451 
-456 TVAVIVETS
+456 
-465 RRTSNLSVPNSL
+465 
-477 TLGAPGMPTGF
+477 
-488 TAASSGGTSIDLS
+488 
-501 WTAPTQT
+501 
-508 WGSAITGYKIEVSED
+508 
-523 GTTFTEL
+523 
-530 VASQSGTTYSHTGLT
+530 
-545 TGDVRHYRVRAINTR
+545 
-560 GTGQPSTVQRAIAG
+560 
-574 APAAPTGLTAGASRL
+574 PAAPTGLTAGALRL

-594 NWDRVPTISPPITS
+594 NWGRVPTISPPITS

-624 QPAAGNTGYY
+624 QPAAGNIGYY

-639 LLTVGQTFYYRV
+639 LLTVGETFYYRV

-663 TSVSAM
+663 TSVSAT

-702 VPDAEGTTDGIAFYQ
+702 VPDVTDVITFYQ
-717 VYRTANSGKLWEQL
+717 VYRTANSGKIWEQL
-731 DGTISN
+731 DGSISN

-750 GTTYGYRMAVQTDA
+750 GNTYGYRVAVQTDA
-764 FFEYDLS
+764 FIEYDLS
-771 PPDSLTVGAPSVP
+771 PPDSLTVGAPSAP
-784 TSFTATVGSGRTS
+784 TSFTAVTASNRMG
-797 IDLSWTAPTQTWG
+797 IDLSWSAPVQTWG

-865 AGQSITIGTPPG
+865 TAVQSITIGTPPG
-877 APTISQISS
+877 APTISIIGSQ
-886 MQYQYVYIG
+886 QYQYVYVG
-895 IGVPTSAGSTPITS
+895 IDPPSSTGSTPITS

-919 TWEVLATGVPAAV
+919 TWEVLATGVAAGLI
-932 VPRYDHYSR
+932 PRYDHYSR

-976 STGVPTGVN
+976 STGIPTGVTA
-985 VSQASSTEVTV
+985 SQTSATEVTV
-996 SWTAPTD
+996 SWAAPTD
-1003 LSSDPVQL
+1003 LSSDPVQF

-1048 TYSYRVGVYTRGF
+1048 TYSYRVGVYTQGF

-1114 SEDGTTFTELVA
+1114 SEDGTTFTELVD

-1131 TYTHTGLSAGD
+1131 TYSHTGLSAGD
-1142 TRWYRVRTINARGAG
+1142 TRWYRVRAINARGAG

-1208 EWSTDNSSWEVLAEP
+1208 EWSTDNTNWEVLAEP

-1294 WVAPTDLPSGRT
+1294 WTAPTDLPSGRT

-1423 TEVEDDTM
+1423 TEVVDDTM

-1444 TTVRQYRVGAIN
+1444 TTVRQYRVRAKN
-1456 SAGTGTWSNVVTA
+1456 AGGFGTVWSNVVTA

-1491 TLSWDAPTNT
+1491 DLTWDAPTNT

-1564 STSATTEAIM
+1564 SVSATTDAIM

-1626 TNTRSTQTTYIHRGL
+1626 PNTRSTQTTYIHRGL

-1697 TWTAPSN
+1697 SWTAPSN

-1728 EDDTESTA
+1728 EDDTKSTA

-1780 IPSDPTGLSASAN
+1780 IPSDPTGLNASAN

-1895 ATINLTW
+1895 ATINLKW
-1902 NLPTSDGGARITS
+1902 DLPTSDGGARIRS
-1915 YRVQWSADGNAP
+1915 YRIQWSADGNAP
-1927 WTNVTPA
+1927 WTNV
-1934 HSGTDRTY
+1934 S
-1942 SDTGLDPST
+1942 
-1951 TRHYRVY
+1951 
-1958 ASNSVGEST
+1958 
-1967 SASATDDATTA
+1967 
-1978 AVTATR
+1978 
-1984 PGPPGNLS
+1984 
-1992 ATANGRTAITLSWDA
+1992 
-2007 PTNTGGADITGY
+2007 
-2019 RVQWSAD
+2019 
-2026 QGSSW
+2026 
-2031 SDVDPAH
+2031 
-2038 TGTTRTYSH
+2038 
-2047 TGRSP
+2047 
-2052 NTRYDYQVYASN
+2052 
-2064 SQGESATASSST
+2064 
-2076 SATTEATMA
+2076 
-2085 PDAPTAVSVTPSGR
+2085 
-2099 TILIV
+2099 
-2104 SWTAPADNGGEAI
+2104 
-2117 TGYKIDVSTDGGTN
+2117 
-2131 YNPLVTNTR
+2131 
-2140 STQTTYIHRGLSAGV
+2140 
-2155 TRHYQISAI
+2155 
-2164 NSVNTGAASTAGM
+2164 
-2177 GTTVDG
+2177 
-2183 STNTVP
+2183 
-2189 SDPTSLT
+2189 
-2196 ATASGHTLI
+2196 
-2205 VLMWTAP
+2205 
-2212 SNNGGSA
+2212 
-2219 VSGYKIEWSA
+2219 
-2229 DGTSNWAEL
+2229 
-2238 EDDTESTATTF
+2238 
-2249 IDRGLSA
+2249 
-2256 GSTRHYR
+2256 
-2263 VSAINTTNTGTASIT
+2263 
-2278 ASATTVDG
+2278 
-2286 STNTIPSDPTGLN
+2286 
-2299 ASANGPTTI
+2299 
-2308 DLSWT
+2308 
-2313 VPANTGGTAITG
+2313 
-2325 YHIEWSSD
+2325 
-2333 GTAGWADVMD
+2333 
-2343 DTESTSTTYSDTG
+2343 
-2356 LLGGATRHY
+2356 
-2365 RVYAINA
+2365 
-2372 QGESLPSNTD
+2372 
-2382 DATTAAAVR
+2382 
-2391 PGAPQNLV
+2391 
-2399 ATASGR
+2399 
-2405 ATINLTWNLPTSDG
+2405 
-2419 GARITSYRVQWSA
+2419 
-2432 DGNAPWTNVTPAHS
+2432 PAHS

-2563 TTRHYRVYVS
+2563 TTRYYRVYVS

-2623 GAAII
+2623 GGAII

-2675 AQGTGMVSNVDDG
+2675 AQGTGMVSDVDDG

-2723 GGEAITGYQVQWSA
+2723 GGEVITGYQVQWSA

-2779 VVTRAATQPQ
+2779 VVTKAATQPQ

-2822 TATQDADYTI
+2822 TATQGADYAI

-2855 LTGDNLGS
+2855 LTGDNLGR

-2972 ETVGDQRY
+2972 ETVGDRRY

-3027 EVAEAVIYTYT
+3027 EVAEAVTYTYT

-3090 IAYTLTLLD
+3090 IAYALTLLD